1 MAVVQEER
9 MTIRSR
15 AVVMERGGSG
25 RTGTGSGWRVGP
37 AGGGAVWSGEVPE
50 GMNFMPL
57 THNVPLTHKFLIFAG
72 SWVRSLWQPRES
84 GVRRH
89 RAFLKF
95 CREGKVV
102 SKSVI
107 NEKLPPMRGGGTVLK
122 AY

>member
-1 MAVVQEER
+1 M
-9 MTIRSR
+9 
-15 AVVMERGGSG
+15 
-25 RTGTGSGWRVGP
+25 
-37 AGGGAVWSGEVPE
+37 WSGEVPE

-95 CREGKVV
+95 CWEGKVV
-102 SKSVI
+102 SESVI

-122 AY
+122 AH